1 VDGAWGLAISL
12 SLALPC
18 HDHSLVTR
26 AATISRPWP
35 SAVDDV
41 FLDMHGI
48 GAGARWKEA
57 LAKANEPA
65 KPSSS
70 AHDGSAAKMAVA
82 CGCRQMFRC
91 AQSDLRPAVAL
102 PGQ

>member
-1 VDGAWGLAISL
+1 
-12 SLALPC
+12 
-18 HDHSLVTR
+18 
-26 AATISRPWP
+26 
-35 SAVDDV
+35 V

-70 AHDGSAAKMAVA
+70 RHSLTSNECYVEPGSTLRGVGARCRRRKRQAATPSRKRPRKIPHRMTPAFMA
-82 CGCRQMFRC
+82 RLKREH
-91 AQSDLRPAVAL
+91 SRKPAF
-102 PGQ
+102 

>member
-1 VDGAWGLAISL
+1 MDGAWGLAISL
-12 SLALPC
+12 SLALPRGPRC

-70 AHDGSAAKMAVA
+70 PHSLTSNECYVEPGST
-82 CGCRQMFRC
+82 
-91 AQSDLRPAVAL
+91 LRGV
-102 PGQ
+102 GS

>member
-1 VDGAWGLAISL
+1 M
-12 SLALPC
+12 
-18 HDHSLVTR
+18 
-26 AATISRPWP
+26 SRPFISHSSGHNFEALP

-70 AHDGSAAKMAVA
+70 PHSLTSNECYVEPGST
-82 CGCRQMFRC
+82 
-91 AQSDLRPAVAL
+91 LRGV
-102 PGQ
+102 GS